1 MKKAALTGVVLAICV
16 AFTGSAMAAEG
27 GQKPQKKAEK
37 RLAAQFKKLD
47 ANHDGAISRDE
58 WKGRPKAFDRLD
70 ADRNGSLSPKELERV
85 AAARNRKG

>member
-1 MKKAALTGVVLAICV
+1 MKRTVWTGVVLAALV

-58 WKGRPKAFDRLD
+58 WKGRAKAFDRLD
-70 ADRNGSLSPKELERV
+70 TDHNNSLSPKELEQV
-85 AAARNRKG
+85 AAARKRKI